1 MRHPL
6 WIPWRWWRR
15 AVQFALLVL
24 FLWMFRRTEY
34 TGHDLLPGGENF
46 IFRLD
51 PMAAAAA
58 MLGARQVIT
67 MFWPALLAVLLTLM
81 VGRFFCGW
89 ICPLGTLLDYFRNI
103 VVGVPCAMWRK
114 LRGTA
119 AVASSSKAESDTLSS
134 RSGFG
139 RNFKYFVLITVLL
152 AAVFA
157 YPLAGYVD
165 PFSLLVRG
173 MTFWGDAKFFNGAD
187 AMFGW
192 LPNEGWTADVL
203 RPWAKKHLLPFR
215 PMVFQFAGASA
226 ALLAVIFAME
236 LFGRRF
242 WCRYVC
248 PTGTLFGLLSRRSLL
263 KRVPAKVCKSC
274 GDCTAVCRMGAL
286 DAVEGISPQLCTLCM
301 DCVDLCPKNIA
312 KFKFVGNTAKSR
324 PAPTDLSRRG
334 VLAGMAAG
342 VAIPGVALASK
353 LGAEPAPPRHLLR
366 PPGAGEEKEFLN
378 LCIRCG
384 ECMKVCP
391 TNVLQPSL
399 FEGGLEGVFSPHLV
413 PRYIFEQSFCEYS
426 CTLCG
431 QVCPTGAI
439 PRLIEEEKHKHP
451 TGKAYF
457 DHKRCLPWAEGTP
470 CIRCE
475 EMCPTPEKAIKILN
489 TFKIKGANG
498 EDVEIQQPYVDRDLC
513 VGCGICESN
522 CTIPGVAG
530 IRVQRVESPDPGTE
544 TLLNT
549 KPADQPKPPAPP
561 KETAVPGY
569 GG

>member
-15 AVQFALLVL
+15 ATQFALLVV

-67 MFWPALLAVLLTLM
+67 MFWPALLAVVLTLIL
-81 VGRFFCGW
+81 GRFFCGW
-89 ICPLGTLLDYFRNI
+89 ICPLGTLLDYFHRVFI
-103 VVGVPCAMWRK
+103 GVPCAVWRK

-119 AVASSSKAESDTLSS
+119 A
-134 RSGFG
+134 RSIAPEHADLLTPRSAFG
-139 RNFKYFVLITVLL
+139 RNVKYFLLITVLM

-173 MTFWGDAKFFNGAD
+173 MTFWGDAKLYKGAD
-187 AMFGW
+187 ALFGW
-192 LPNEGWTADVL
+192 LPTEGWTGDVL
-203 RPWAKKHLLPFR
+203 WPWVKKHLLPFR

-226 ALLAVIFAME
+226 ALLAIVFALE
-236 LFGRRF
+236 FVGRRF
-242 WCRYVC
+242 WCRYLC
-248 PTGTLFGLLSRRSLL
+248 PTGTLFGLFSRRSLL

-274 GDCTAVCRMGAL
+274 GDCTAICRMGAL
-286 DAVEGISPQLCTLCM
+286 DSVEGISPQLCTLCM

-312 KFKFVGNTAKSR
+312 KFKFAGNAAKSR

-334 VLAGMAAG
+334 ILAGVAAG
-342 VAIPGVALASK
+342 VAIPGAALASK
-353 LGAEPAPPRHLLR
+353 LGVEPAVPSSLLR
-366 PPGAGEEKEFLN
+366 PPGAGDEKEFLN

-391 TNVLQPSL
+391 TNVLQPTL
-399 FEGGLEGVFSPHLV
+399 FEGGLEGIFSPHLV

-439 PRLIEEEKHKHP
+439 PRLIEEEKHKNP
-451 TGKAYF
+451 TGKAFF
-457 DHKRCLPWAEGTP
+457 DHKLCLPWAEGTP

-522 CTIPGVAG
+522 CTISGVAG
-530 IRVQRVESPDPGTE
+530 IRVQRVEAPDPGTE
-544 TLLNT
+544 TLLKT
-549 KPADQPKPPAPP
+549 KPADQPKPPSPP
-561 KETAVPGY
+561 KETVVPGY